1 MPHLPCKIQ
10 LLGDDEPVPPYH
22 LCSQIIPSANCVCL
36 QTVVTIS
43 YLWEERGKE
52 GGLDKKSTR
61 LQDSSKKGKTSP
73 VSNPWMKGGNIEIW
87 KTSSSTWKYGK
98 LVLLGEEELTTHIYK
113 IIYFVVA
120 LNS

>member
-1 MPHLPCKIQ
+1 MFSHLSQCQ
-10 LLGDDEPVPPYH
+10 LRVPSD
-22 LCSQIIPSANCVCL
+22 CGE
-36 QTVVTIS
+36 IS

-52 GGLDKKSTR
+52 RGLDKKSTR
-61 LQDSSKKGKTSP
+61 LKYCSKKGKASP
-73 VSNPWMKGGNIEIW
+73 VSSPWIKGGNIEIW

-98 LVLLGEEELTTHIYK
+98 LVIWGEEELTIHIYK